1 MPSTVWKGT
10 LSFGLVSFPVRLFSA
25 ARAETVHF
33 RMLHAKD
40 LSPVRE
46 VLYCATENRP
56 LERSEIVKGYEVA
69 KNEFIVIA
77 AEDLKKIAPATATS
91 MEIVQFVKNDEI
103 DPLYFES
110 SYYIA
115 PETNSAKAYSLF
127 VAALTETATYAL
139 ASIAMHNREHIV
151 VIRPSSAGLLLH
163 TLFYRQE
170 LHTSNEPRGTDV
182 KYSAKEL
189 ELAKSLVSHLA
200 APFDPDA
207 FRDTYRDNVLRLVD
221 QKRKGQKV
229 TPIKAA
235 KKAPVSDLMEA
246 LQRSL
251 RSVPAKAKP
260 AAKAATKRSS
270 AA

>member
-69 KNEFIVIA
+69 KNEFIVIE
-77 AEDLKKIAPATATS
+77 AEDLKKIAPSTATS

-170 LHTSNEPRGTDV
+170 LHTSNEPQGTDV

-207 FRDTYRDNVLRLVD
+207 FRDTYRDNVLKLVD

-229 TPIKAA
+229 TPIKAP
-235 KKAPVSDLMEA
+235 KRAPVSDLMEA

-251 RSVPAKAKP
+251 RSVPSKAKP
-260 AAKAATKRSS
+260 AVKAAIKRSS